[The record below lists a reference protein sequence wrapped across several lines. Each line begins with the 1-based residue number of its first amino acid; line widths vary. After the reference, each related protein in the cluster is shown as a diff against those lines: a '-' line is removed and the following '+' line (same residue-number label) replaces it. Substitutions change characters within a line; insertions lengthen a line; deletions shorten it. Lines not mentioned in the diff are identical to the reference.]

1 MGVRRITV
9 TNTKGNERNKVI
21 VESSKSKLSAD
32 YFLVRV
38 RGLDQWSYLGD
49 LLEVSMRIVDAL
61 VDVA

>member
-21 VESSKSKLSAD
+21 LESSKSKLSAD